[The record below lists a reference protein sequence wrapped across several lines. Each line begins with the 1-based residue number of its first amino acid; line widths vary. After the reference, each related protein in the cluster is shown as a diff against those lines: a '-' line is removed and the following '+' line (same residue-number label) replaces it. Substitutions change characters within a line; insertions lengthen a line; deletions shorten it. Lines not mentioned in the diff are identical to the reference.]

1 MEGKGIEKRKERER
15 DLYYGA
21 SEREGENRIESKV
34 GERVVGGMVSWSRM
48 HLQRASREMYEEKE
62 KVEKKGKRKQK
73 KVEK

>member
-1 MEGKGIEKRKERER
+1 
-15 DLYYGA
+15 
-21 SEREGENRIESKV
+21 
-34 GERVVGGMVSWSRM
+34 MVSWSRM